1 VINNEM
7 IDAFKGIYKD
17 QQQSYLPMIHCHCFT
32 RSSDP
37 VNDIRQVRLKNKF
50 KPLYNLQYI
59 ACN

>member
-1 VINNEM
+1 M